1 MSIQDIN
8 ERAIASKLIEDMLSN
23 GNTVSVW
30 EGEDWAIYKSTDHA
44 AIMEALA
51 STDSDWIYV
60 WSRNSEGKLIRVG
73 KVLLIYGNGNDLI
86 SDCSDNPATLAL
98 CEGAQALAETFT

>member
-1 MSIQDIN
+1 MGIQDIN

-30 EGEDWAIYKSTDHA
+30 EGEDWAIYKSTDYT

-51 STDSDWIYV
+51 STDSDWIYAYA
-60 WSRNSEGKLIRVG
+60 RVG
-73 KVLLIYGNGNDLI
+73 NNVKRIGAVLLIYGNGNDLI

-98 CEGAQALAETFT
+98 CEGAQALAETFI